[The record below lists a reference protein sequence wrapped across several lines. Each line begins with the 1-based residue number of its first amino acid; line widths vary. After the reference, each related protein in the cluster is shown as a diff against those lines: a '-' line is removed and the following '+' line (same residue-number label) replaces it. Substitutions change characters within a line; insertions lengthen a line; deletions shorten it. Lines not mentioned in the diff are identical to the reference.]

1 MGRQAKMRERDKK
14 MVEDYY
20 FHQKSMPE
28 IAREQGITPQ
38 AVHKLIHSQK
48 AEKYLSEIQERATK
62 RARSFLIGISGKA
75 ARVMAEA
82 MDEKDP
88 YARIQAAREILERT
102 GVKVENADISIEI
115 EVPGQLVIGM
125 PAEMEEGTND
135 EADA

>member
-1 MGRQAKMRERDKK
+1 MGRQAKMRERDKQ

-75 ARVMAEA
+75 AR
-82 MDEKDP
+82 
-88 YARIQAAREILERT
+88 EILERT
-102 GVKVENADISIEI
+102 GVKVENADVSIEI

>member
-1 MGRQAKMRERDKK
+1 MGRQAKMRERDKQ

-28 IAREQGITPQ
+28 IAKEQGITPQ

-88 YARIQAAREILERT
+88 DSGGARDSGAYGREGGECGCKHR
-102 GVKVENADISIEI
+102 N
-115 EVPGQLVIGM
+115 
-125 PAEMEEGTND
+125 
-135 EADA
+135 